1 MDGLALGEQ
10 ALTLADAETV
20 LLVDDGQVQGVEI
33 DAFLKHRMGAEHDQR
48 VPRSDGGAL
57 VLARAALVA
66 ACHDD
71 GGNA

>member
-33 DAFLKHRMGAEHDQR
+33 DAFLKDRMCAEDDQGLAIGN
-48 VPRSDGGAL
+48 GGAL
-57 VLARAALVA
+57 LFADLALVTTG
-66 ACHDD
+66 HDQ
-71 GGNA
+71 